1 VDKIKKLLE
10 DAGMSQEFSSALLEE
25 LETYLNSQK
34 KVLEDDFNKRLQ
46 SAKQVCIEEVDKEKG
61 RLARKVEIFLESK
74 SQRIEEAV
82 SQQRNLEESTAVNTL
97 RKVKAHLE
105 GIPVD
110 EKVVEKVQSLEEE
123 IEALKRTAGTLKEER
138 DIAVNKANRA
148 NKVAANVLRRNQKL
162 LGEDA
167 GTGAAGV
174 ADKPV
179 AVSESDEVCDE
190 CGVSPCECDSKSPSV
205 KSEGKLS
212 EALKKHQ
219 FKKKGAS
226 DESSESSDDAEP
238 KDDAAKAA
246 EKDDTV
252 KEDYQPSATGGTRM
266 DQDGEGVQAKS
277 TKEDATGPGGGEN
290 VKMDQDG
297 KAVESDKTKEE
308 PTGAKG
314 GKKEEMDQ
322 PGDGVQDK
330 AVHESEEK
338 DGSEIDHSVDGS
350 IEDVEETVK
359 SVLFGEGRVERGETK
374 TSSPIN
380 EDAVRSKKPRIEAVD
395 GKIGKIADLID

>member
-1 VDKIKKLLE
+1 MDKIKKLLE